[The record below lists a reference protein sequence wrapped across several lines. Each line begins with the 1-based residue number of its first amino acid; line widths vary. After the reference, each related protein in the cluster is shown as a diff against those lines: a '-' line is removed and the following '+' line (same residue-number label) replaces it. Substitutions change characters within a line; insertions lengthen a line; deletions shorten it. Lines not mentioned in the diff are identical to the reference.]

1 MEEIIINPDGENYWE
16 DDNVE
21 GVIDYK
27 LKVIGI
33 SMKKIEI
40 ERNKLNVI
48 KSCAIKINP
57 IPLSKLDLRSFP
69 FRNWDWKA
77 ASS

>member
-1 MEEIIINPDGENYWE
+1 MEEIRINPDGENYWE

-21 GVIDYK
+21 NVIDYK

-69 FRNWDWKA
+69 FRNRDWKPLHR
-77 ASS
+77 